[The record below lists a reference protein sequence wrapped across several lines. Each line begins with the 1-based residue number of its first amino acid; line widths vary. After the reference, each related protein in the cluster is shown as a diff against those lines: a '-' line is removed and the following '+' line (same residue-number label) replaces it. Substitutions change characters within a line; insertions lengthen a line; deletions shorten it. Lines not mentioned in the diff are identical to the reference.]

1 MQEQPNDQHSLEP
14 NTVRHRNAYY
24 SPHSH
29 RGLTTHLI
37 LKGQLAITY
46 PKEENPEKKTYGVGD
61 RVDVGAGVTHEV
73 WMGLKGVHTLLENEY
88 IHF

>member
-73 WMGLKGVHTLLENEY
+73 WMGPEGCTYVIGE
-88 IHF
+88 